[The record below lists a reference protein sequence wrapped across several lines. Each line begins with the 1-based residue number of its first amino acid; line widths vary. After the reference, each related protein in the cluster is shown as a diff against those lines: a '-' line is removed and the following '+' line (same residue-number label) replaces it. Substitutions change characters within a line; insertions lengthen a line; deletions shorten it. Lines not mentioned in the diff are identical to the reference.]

1 MGMKIIKVVESSFTG
16 DDGKEI
22 QGVYVY
28 LVPADAK
35 SGGQPE
41 RVFLSD
47 DRLATMGYTPKFG
60 DTVYLFRNGYGRVID
75 ILKI

>member
-16 DDGKEI
+16 DDGKEV

-28 LVPADAK
+28 LVPADPK
-35 SGGQPE
+35 DGGQPE
-41 RVFLSD
+41 RVFLSH

-60 DTVYLFRNGYGRVID
+60 DTVYLLRNGYGRVID